1 MSEQEST
8 NKQQP
13 GVGETRGAL
22 SEVVLP
28 LAIAGTG
35 GIGGGVGKV
44 VGEHIVT
51 KFTKPKEQPEGK

>member
-8 NKQQP
+8 NQQLP
-13 GVGETRGAL
+13 GDAETRGVV
-22 SEVVLP
+22 SEVVMP

-44 VGEHIVT
+44 VGEHFVA